1 MLSGITIQT
10 IWEIVAND
18 SKLKSDCKRLCNS
31 HEAFEDLYQDTLLY
45 LFTLDL
51 NKLTKIW
58 EEGNLAGYFAT
69 IVTTQF
75 NSKKSE
81 FYRKYKKSEYNSIPL
96 FIDNDSEYN
105 INENISPENLSYEIN
120 VDDFYFRKKVNK
132 EVFDDYNNINQIH
145 NNKLKFEARL
155 KILLTKKQ
163 YEIYN
168 LKHNYGITLNEIATK
183 LKSCKQR
190 IQKIYKKIKQVVEG
204 DSILQQLI
212 KDSKKYVN

>member
-10 IWEIVAND
+10 IWAIVAAD
-18 SKLKSDCKRLCNS
+18 TKLKSDCKRLCNS

-51 NKLTKIW
+51 DKLTKIW
-58 EEGNLAGYFAT
+58 EDGNLAGYFAT
-69 IVTTQF
+69 IVTTQY

-81 FYRKYKKSEYNSIPL
+81 FYRKYKRSEYNSIPL
-96 FIDNDSEYN
+96 FVDNDSEFS

-120 VDDFYFRKKVNK
+120 IDDFYFRKNIDKQ
-132 EVFDDYNNINQIH
+132 VFDDYNNLNKIH

-155 KILLTKKQ
+155 KTLISKKEFQ
-163 YEIYN
+163 IYN
-168 LKHNYGITLNEIATK
+168 LKHNSGITLNQIATK
-183 LKSCKQR
+183 LNCCKQR
-190 IQKIYKKIKQVVEG
+190 IQKIYKKIKQVVQT

>member
-1 MLSGITIQT
+1 MSGITIQT

-18 SKLKSDCKRLCNS
+18 LKLKADCKRLCNS

-45 LFTLDL
+45 FFSLDI
-51 NKLTKIW
+51 NKLNKIW

-81 FYRKYKKSEYNSIPL
+81 FYRKYKRSEYNSIPL
-96 FIDNDSEYN
+96 FTENESEFEL
-105 INENISPENLSYEIN
+105 NENISIENLSYEIN
-120 VDDFYFRKKVNK
+120 IDDFYFRKKVSK
-132 EVFDDYNNINQIH
+132 AKFDDYNNLNQIH

-155 KILLTKKQ
+155 KTLISKKEFQ
-163 YEIYN
+163 IYN
-168 LKHNYGITLNEIATK
+168 LKHNSGISLIAIATK
-183 LKSCKQR
+183 LDCSKER
-190 IQKIYKKIKQVVEG
+190 IQKIYKKIKQVVAT
-204 DSILQQLI
+204 DSTLQQLI